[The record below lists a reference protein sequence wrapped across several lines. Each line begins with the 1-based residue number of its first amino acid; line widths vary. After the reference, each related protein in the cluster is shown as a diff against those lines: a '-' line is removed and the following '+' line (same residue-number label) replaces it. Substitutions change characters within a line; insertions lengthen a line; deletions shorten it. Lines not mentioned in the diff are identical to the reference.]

1 MIKKGVY
8 RVPNGKTI
16 RVCLEYE
23 DEKIK
28 TIVFTGDF
36 FIEPDYITDEL
47 GKHLSGVKI
56 SKDEITNRVL
66 NFFKSKK
73 NVWIYGA
80 KPIDFANAIIKT
92 VNL

>member
-16 RVCLEYE
+16 RVCIEYE
-23 DEKIK
+23 SGEIK

-36 FIEPDYITDEL
+36 FMHPDHLINEL
-47 GKHLSGVKI
+47 GEYLTNVKI
-56 SKDEITNRVL
+56 SKEEIIDKVL
-66 NFFKSKK
+66 RFFEGKK

-80 KPIDFANAIIKT
+80 KPIDFANAVIKT
-92 VNL
+92 LNL